1 MHLASSYLNPPYS
14 ENFEKMAKFQK
25 RWSAAATVA
34 LQPLPNKKKASV
46 QLRLYACLF
55 INKMMNRRADEI
67 YFARIEL
74 YF

>member
-1 MHLASSYLNPPYS
+1 
-14 ENFEKMAKFQK
+14 
-25 RWSAAATVA
+25 

-55 INKMMNRRADEI
+55 INKMMNRRAGGI